1 MKREIM
7 TRTKEQKEKRAAY
20 DKIWY
25 QKNRER
31 KAATSKIWYQENKE
45 KIAATNKIW
54 RQENKESLVAKAKVY
69 YQENREKIAA
79 YNKVYQQE
87 NREKVA
93 AREKV
98 YRQENKEKVAATS
111 KIWYQEN
118 KEKVAARGKIYRQ
131 ENKEKV
137 AATKKV
143 YQQERYKNDPDF
155 KISQNVRRRLRLALK
170 GNSKAAPTMEII
182 GCTIEELWLH
192 LESKFEPGMTRENHG
207 RFGWHIDHKK
217 PCCAFDLSDLE
228 QQKICFH
235 YSNLQPLW
243 AKDNLEKGGNYNE
256 E

>member
-7 TRTKEQKEKRAAY
+7 TRTKEQKEKTGAY
-20 DKIWY
+20 D
-25 QKNRER
+25 
-31 KAATSKIWYQENKE
+31 
-45 KIAATNKIW
+45 
-54 RQENKESLVAKAKVY
+54 KVY
-69 YQENREKIAA
+69 YQKNKQKKQA
-79 YNKVYQQE
+79 YGKVYQQE
-87 NREKVA
+87 NREKISA
-93 AREKV
+93 QEKV
-98 YRQENKEKVAATS
+98 YYQKNKEKKAAYNKVYNQKNREKIAAHIKVYQQENKEK
-111 KIWYQEN
+111 I
-118 KEKVAARGKIYRQ
+118 
-131 ENKEKV
+131 

>member
-1 MKREIM
+1 M
-7 TRTKEQKEKRAAY
+7 TRTKEQKEKTAAY
-20 DKIWY
+20 DKVYY
-25 QKNRER
+25 QKN
-31 KAATSKIWYQENKE
+31 KQKKQAYG
-45 KIAATNKIW
+45 
-54 RQENKESLVAKAKVY
+54 KVY
-69 YQENREKIAA
+69 QQENREKIVAYMKVYCEENKEQLSQKRKVYNQKNKEKKAA

-87 NREKVA
+87 NREKISA
-93 AREKV
+93 QEKV
-98 YRQENKEKVAATS
+98 YYQKNKEKKAAYNKVYNQKNREKIAAHIKVYQQENKEK
-111 KIWYQEN
+111 I
-118 KEKVAARGKIYRQ
+118 
-131 ENKEKV
+131 

-155 KISQNVRRRLRLALK
+155 KISMNVRRRLRLALK

>member
-7 TRTKEQKEKRAAY
+7 TRTKEQKEKTAAY
-20 DKIWY
+20 DKVYY
-25 QKNRER
+25 QKN
-31 KAATSKIWYQENKE
+31 KQKKQAYG
-45 KIAATNKIW
+45 
-54 RQENKESLVAKAKVY
+54 KVY
-69 YQENREKIAA
+69 QQENREKIAAYMKVYCEENKEQLSQKRKVYNQKNKEKKAA

-87 NREKVA
+87 NREKISA
-93 AREKV
+93 QEKV
-98 YRQENKEKVAATS
+98 YYQKNKEKKAAYNKVYNQKNREKIAAHIKVYQQENKEK
-111 KIWYQEN
+111 I
-118 KEKVAARGKIYRQ
+118 
-131 ENKEKV
+131 

-155 KISQNVRRRLRLALK
+155 KMSMGVRRRLRLALK

>member
-1 MKREIM
+1 M
-7 TRTKEQKEKRAAY
+7 TRTKEQKEKTGAY
-20 DKIWY
+20 DKVYY
-25 QKNRER
+25 QKN
-31 KAATSKIWYQENKE
+31 KQKKQAYG
-45 KIAATNKIW
+45 
-54 RQENKESLVAKAKVY
+54 KVY
-69 YQENREKIAA
+69 QQENREKIAA
-79 YNKVYQQE
+79 YMKVYCEENKEQLSQKRKVYNQKNREKIAAHIKVYQQE
-87 NREKVA
+87 N
-93 AREKV
+93 
-98 YRQENKEKVAATS
+98 KEK
-111 KIWYQEN
+111 I
-118 KEKVAARGKIYRQ
+118 
-131 ENKEKV
+131 

-155 KISQNVRRRLRLALK
+155 KMSMGVRRRLRLALK

>member
-1 MKREIM
+1 M
-7 TRTKEQKEKRAAY
+7 TRTKEQKEKKAAY
-20 DKIWY
+20 DKVYY
-25 QKNRER
+25 QKN
-31 KAATSKIWYQENKE
+31 KQKKQAYG
-45 KIAATNKIW
+45 
-54 RQENKESLVAKAKVY
+54 KVY
-69 YQENREKIAA
+69 QQENREKIAAYMKVYCEENKEQLSQKRKVYNQKNKEKKAA

-87 NREKVA
+87 NREKISA
-93 AREKV
+93 QEKV
-98 YRQENKEKVAATS
+98 YYQKNKEKKAAYNKVYNQKNREKIAAHIKVYQQENKEK
-111 KIWYQEN
+111 I
-118 KEKVAARGKIYRQ
+118 
-131 ENKEKV
+131 

-155 KISQNVRRRLRLALK
+155 KISMNVRRRLRLALK